1 MDSVKYAIVFLPLF
15 LLYLLLKGG
24 ALAVGLLYRLIYSIS
39 TLRAGQSDDLLAVQH
54 AKRIIVIGS
63 PGSGKTF
70 LAKRLSMWI
79 HLPYTSLDDLYWG
92 PEWKR
97 STDKQFHKQ
106 LGEVLQ
112 REEWII
118 EGNYHECYFTERLQ
132 RSDTIIVMDVSTIE
146 AISGVITRSLNRFLF
161 SKELPTGIERE
172 AVRIWDISPRFVRFV
187 LGFRRRIRPKIW
199 PLILQY
205 GNERNLIILKSKYCS
220 CPWMSPDRQ
229 LSP

>member
-146 AISGVITRSLNRFLF
+146 AISGVITRSLNRFYF
-161 SKELPTGIERE
+161 
-172 AVRIWDISPRFVRFV
+172 PRSY
-187 LGFRRRIRPKIW
+187 P
-199 PLILQY
+199 Q
-205 GNERNLIILKSKYCS
+205 E
-220 CPWMSPDRQ
+220 
-229 LSP
+229 